1 MTETARA
8 LNAEEVIE
16 LIHSHIAACLD
27 GGPNRKAEDIEL
39 GRSAGLKIE
48 MISALWD
55 DAEKQ
60 VVYLKPIEVQ
70 VIEPASEPQAFFKNS
85 SPQPSVERLAE
96 KPETLTAKDEERPS
110 ASTAE
115 RRSFATE
122 PAAHWRRDRP
132 AVARV
137 LDVEEEAPNAMLPA
151 VAPKPVTVPLELKPW
166 SSIQIPHTANELEA
180 LTYVPGLT
188 GEIVEWIV
196 RGAKR
201 PNRMMALGVAS
212 VVIGTLI
219 GRVVEGPTR
228 SATHLF
234 LIMLAPTGY
243 GKDWPLQCGVKL
255 MDAIGRSDLL
265 GPQEWASA
273 PGFIKRL
280 KRNPLM
286 VCFVDELGDELNLVN
301 NQNGN
306 EWVSKIIGLLKKCY
320 NAWGTVITAEK
331 VSEESEKILS
341 PAPSIVGAATP
352 ESFFTALQPKDLESG
367 FANRLVILPFE
378 GHQRP
383 SEQDVPSGADKPPK
397 ALITALKK
405 LCRQPSIGERILN
418 NKMDGSAPEPP
429 SREPVP
435 WGEGASKIYYAFSK
449 KMDSF
454 EAGGRQRYELGMRVC
469 ENAARL
475 ATNMAVGRGSPT
487 VDREDIEWAVKLSER
502 SFNAAIGGVERYM
515 HEYLEFPKFCDRI
528 LDALRTNGGEL
539 PRREVLRQFGRKQ
552 RWGIELERALTQLKK
567 EERIS
572 FEERSPRT
580 GGPTS
585 TVIVLVGE

>member
-1 MTETARA
+1 MTEDLKAAVELGRVE
-8 LNAEEVIE
+8 LGEGEELDLAQAVAA
-16 LIHSHIAACLD
+16 HIDAFHL
-27 GGPNRKAEDIEL
+27 GGPDLEAEDIEL
-39 GRSAGLKIE
+39 AGAVLGEAVI
-48 MISALWD
+48 AARWA
-55 DAEKQ
+55 DARAVKKVPLPPIQ
-60 VVYLKPIEVQ
+60 AVVLPKAEAPIKRRQFTAEAP
-70 VIEPASEPQAFFKNS
+70 IRRRNFEPAPGVASDLLAKQGAPEPKI
-85 SPQPSVERLAE
+85 
-96 KPETLTAKDEERPS
+96 KGDK
-110 ASTAE
+110 
-115 RRSFATE
+115 
-122 PAAHWRRDRP
+122 
-132 AVARV
+132 VAQWTPV
-137 LDVEEEAPNAMLPA
+137 
-151 VAPKPVTVPLELKPW
+151 PKGV
-166 SSIQIPHTANELEA
+166 SDLEA

-255 MDAIGRSDLL
+255 MEALGRGDLL
-265 GPQEWASA
+265 GPQEFASA

-397 ALITALKK
+397 TLITALKK
-405 LCRQPSIGERILN
+405 LCRQPSIGERILERSF
-418 NKMDGSAPEPP
+418 DGDDALP

-435 WGEGASKIYYAFSK
+435 WGEGAAEVYYAFSK

-454 EAGGRQRYELGMRVC
+454 EAGDRQRYELGMRVC

-502 SFNAAIGGVERYM
+502 SFEAAIGGVERYM

-528 LDALRTNGGEL
+528 LDALRANGGEM